1 MKNYETMS
9 IDEKDGVATLWF
21 ERPEARNAVSMQF
34 CLDLSEAVDELAG
47 DDAVRV
53 IALRGRGPVFCA
65 GADLRERDGWDDRM
79 LRRRRSVGKEAFQ
92 KLAGIQKP
100 VMAVV
105 QGAAVGA
112 GAELAL
118 IADFS
123 YAVTGARFR
132 WPEVVWGS
140 LGATQRLSRRVG
152 RSVAKELLFTG
163 AFIDA
168 AEALRLGVVNRVLE
182 ESEVEQVIQDTT
194 SAIAARPPVTLR
206 ETKRAVDVGTE
217 LPLSVGLEV
226 ERAAL
231 EISLASEEW
240 KRGIEDFK
248 NR

>member
-1 MKNYETMS
+1 MAYETMT
-9 IDEKDGVATLWF
+9 IERKDGVATLWF
-21 ERPEARNAVSMQF
+21 DRPQARNAVSMQF
-34 CLDLSEAVDELAG
+34 CLDLAEAVDELAA
-47 DDAVRV
+47 DDLARV
-53 IALRGRGPVFCA
+53 IVLRGRGPVFCA

-79 LRRRRSVGKEAFQ
+79 LRRRRVVGKEAFQ
-92 KLAGIQKP
+92 KLANLQKP
-100 VMAVV
+100 VIAIV

-123 YAVTGARFR
+123 YAVKGARFR

-168 AEALRLGVVNRVLE
+168 DEALRLGVVNRVLAE
-182 ESEVEQVIQDTT
+182 EDVEQVVTDTAA
-194 SAIAARPPVTLR
+194 SIAARPPVTLR

-217 LPLSVGLEV
+217 LPLTVGLEV

-240 KRGIEDFK
+240 KQGIEDFK
-248 NR
+248 QR